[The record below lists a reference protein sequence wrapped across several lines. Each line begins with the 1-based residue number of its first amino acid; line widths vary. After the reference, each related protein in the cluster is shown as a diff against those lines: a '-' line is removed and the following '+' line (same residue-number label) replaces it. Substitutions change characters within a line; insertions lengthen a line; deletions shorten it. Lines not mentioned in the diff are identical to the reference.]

1 MLHRNIQD
9 MCFII
14 CELRSDRMG
23 IRFTVGERGYERGG
37 WAIIHGVPKRYSI
50 LIKLLKQRIIDR
62 KSSTSIEISEM
73 NNCSTLILWISPE

>member
-1 MLHRNIQD
+1 MLHRNIQY

-23 IRFTVGERGYERGG
+23 IRCTVGERGYERGG

-62 KSSTSIEISEM
+62 KSFTSIEISVCKELSAI
-73 NNCSTLILWISPE
+73 NLK